1 MYKKDQSQTNLLQ
14 SSKFKNKSI
23 ENLKSSDLFNANIE
37 FPTSK
42 SIFRPQTARSKVH
55 LFTHTLQLPKT
66 LSIRKSPTTPTT
78 PVTPLYKKTNI
89 IFDILNDNVD
99 PIYERVVRHAG
110 DTTEETINILFGA
123 FEFFVLNGCELKG
136 KDGDYQYTNILYKK
150 SHMAQTKIKMSCN
163 MIVNYNTVLNDIYT
177 IINTDLEM
185 YTNDQIKKEQM
196 IVEEII
202 HYLKEKIFNFFND
215 NKQYKISTII
225 QSLQHLQR
233 IDENGHMETLIMD
246 GWINLLNSLQK
257 KLQNGGKVV
266 QKKNR
271 SVQKK
276 KRSVQKKKRSV
287 QKKKRSVQKKKRSLQ
302 KKKRSVQKNKL

>member
-66 LSIRKSPTTPTT
+66 TT

-266 QKKNR
+266 QKK
-271 SVQKK
+271 

-287 QKKKRSVQKKKRSLQ
+287 QKKKL
-302 KKKRSVQKNKL
+302 